1 MCPSATEK
9 GKIHY
14 LHEKKKKRKKATK
27 SKWSNQMCLVY

>member
-14 LHEKKKKRKKATK
+14 LHEKKKKERKQL
-27 SKWSNQMCLVY
+27 SQNGQIRCV